1 METIRASLLVVLLA
15 AAPAFAQDAAPRS
28 EPNVKLTVI
37 EDEGARIEELRVR
50 GQAQRIVVA
59 PKVGP
64 KGRYE
69 IVTGDGSRDLS
80 DGTSGARGAVGQ
92 RVWNVLSF

>member
-1 METIRASLLVVLLA
+1 MKPVRASLLVALLA
-15 AAPAFAQDAAPRS
+15 AAPAFAQETAART

-69 IVTGDGSRDLS
+69 IVTGDGSRDPS
-80 DGTSGARGAVGQ
+80 DSVTGARGAVGQ

>member
-1 METIRASLLVVLLA
+1 MKTARASLLAALVA
-15 AAPAFAQDAAPRS
+15 AAPAFAQDAAPRP

-50 GQAQRIVVA
+50 GQAQRIVVS

-64 KGRYE
+64 KSRYE

-80 DGTSGARGAVGQ
+80 DGVGGARGAVGQ